1 MWMKIRSGAN
11 DLDYLVLMGVDEM
24 IYASSLKPVERV
36 GGRNQCLE
44 DGYQHQGLK
53 PSSPNGRMG
62 ELGLSSQQSRRA
74 FTRFS
79 TPTP

>member
-1 MWMKIRSGAN
+1 MK
-11 DLDYLVLMGVDEM
+11 VDGDT
-24 IYASSLKPVERV
+24 SSLKPVERV